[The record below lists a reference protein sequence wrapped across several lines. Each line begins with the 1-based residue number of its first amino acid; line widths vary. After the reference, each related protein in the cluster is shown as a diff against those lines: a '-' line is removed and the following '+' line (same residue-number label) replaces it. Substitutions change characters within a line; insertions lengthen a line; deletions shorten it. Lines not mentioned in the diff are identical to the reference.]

1 MHVGSVV
8 ADATLDQLGG
18 RAGGSADLAD
28 IGIEDDSSYG
38 WVAFRQSFAEPG
50 GTPTPRA
57 VVRPLVGS
65 GLGAPATI
73 DGLTA
78 GAGGGA
84 GGPSLAIDGVGDGLV
99 ATPVAGGPTVVG
111 ASTGP
116 GGFGPGQAIGAA
128 SPGGPPPVA
137 AVSRTGQ
144 GLIAYPSGQ
153 GGLGARLFDAGQA
166 VGGEV
171 QLARPDYGP
180 VYSAGGLSA
189 AADARG
195 DALVAYLQGDDA
207 ARRVA
212 VAAVVDPPGP
222 FYGLTTDHAVRTA
235 RPVLQWT
242 ASRGAFSP
250 VTYTILIDGRPI
262 GTTSATRFQV
272 PAPLGDG
279 LHRWQAIARDSL
291 GQQAASAERG
301 LRIAARPPGVTLSV
315 AGTRRVGATLRFT
328 VGARSA
334 TGVGRVQVDFGD
346 GSRTTG
352 AAARHRYVRPG
363 RFTVVVTVL
372 DRVGNRAVLRR
383 TIGIA

>member
-1 MHVGSVV
+1 V
-8 ADATLDQLGG
+8 ATAL
-18 RAGGSADLAD
+18 
-28 IGIEDDSSYG
+28 
-38 WVAFRQSFAEPG
+38 
-50 GTPTPRA
+50 
-57 VVRPLVGS
+57 
-65 GLGAPATI
+65 
-73 DGLTA
+73 A
-78 GAGGGA
+78 GA
-84 GGPSLAIDGVGDGLV
+84 
-99 ATPVAGGPTVVG
+99 PTVVG

-116 GGFGPGQAIGAA
+116 AGFGPGQAIGAT

-153 GGLGARLFDAGQA
+153 GGLAARLFAGGQA

-171 QLARPDYGP
+171 QLARPDFGP
-180 VYSAGGLSA
+180 VYSPGGLSA

-195 DALVAYLQGDDA
+195 DALVAYLQGDDS

-250 VTYTILIDGRPI
+250 ITYTVLIDGRPI
-262 GTTSATRFQV
+262 GTTRATSLPV
-272 PAPLGDG
+272 PAPLADG

-291 GQQAASAERG
+291 GQQAGSAERA
-301 LRIAARPPGVTLSV
+301 LRIAARPPVVTLTV

-328 VGARSA
+328 VGARSP
-334 TGVGRVQVDFGD
+334 TGVGRVLVDFGD
-346 GSRTTG
+346 GSRATG
-352 AAARHRYVRPG
+352 AAARHRYLRAG
-363 RFTVVVTVL
+363 RFTVAVTVL

-383 TIGIA
+383 AIGIG